1 MARHDDVECMSRQLA
16 AIILRNPRWNHGLD
30 DLCHS
35 LRVDAERAKPRHTMM
50 AVAARAE
57 AILRHIAQ
65 GDHVSIGRLYF
76 DVLPALPHPLTQA
89 VITALEQP
97 EGALRLLRES
107 GFAPAL
113 RKDDTG
119 ASFIE
124 IEIPDAA
131 KTICPATR
139 DAIVA
144 AMGDM
149 GEAPMGELRTIH

>member
-1 MARHDDVECMSRQLA
+1 MARHDDVECMSRQLV
-16 AIILRNPRWNHGLD
+16 AIILRNPRWHHGLD
-30 DLCHS
+30 DLCQS
-35 LRVDAERAKPRHTMM
+35 LHADAAHAQPRRLMM

-57 AILRHIAQ
+57 TILRHIAQ

-97 EGALRLLRES
+97 ESALRLLRES
-107 GFAPAL
+107 GFAPRL

-119 ASFIE
+119 TSFIE
-124 IEIPDAA
+124 IEIPDTDKAV
-131 KTICPATR
+131 CPATS
-139 DAIVA
+139 DAIIA
-144 AMGDM
+144 AMGEM

>member
-1 MARHDDVECMSRQLA
+1 MAHHDDVEYMSRQLVS
-16 AIILRNPRWNHGLD
+16 IILRNPRWHHGLD
-30 DLCHS
+30 DLCRS
-35 LRVDAERAKPRHTMM
+35 LHADAEHAQPRRAMM

-57 AILRHIAQ
+57 TILRHIAQ

-97 EGALRLLRES
+97 EATLRLLRDS
-107 GFAPAL
+107 GFAPSL
-113 RKDDTG
+113 RKDANGT
-119 ASFIE
+119 SFIE
-124 IEIPDAA
+124 IEIPD
-131 KTICPATR
+131 TGRNVCPATS

-144 AMGDM
+144 AMGEM